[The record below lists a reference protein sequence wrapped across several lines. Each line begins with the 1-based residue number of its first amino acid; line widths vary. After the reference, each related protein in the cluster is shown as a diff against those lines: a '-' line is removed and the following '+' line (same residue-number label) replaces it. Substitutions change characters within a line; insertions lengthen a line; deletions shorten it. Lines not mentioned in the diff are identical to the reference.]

1 MLGYWMGNSIEIAS
15 LALWIVTDTSIM
27 FIQIFNYLEMSMVK
41 VIFDVQCLKFCF
53 ISSLTHWG
61 RVTHICVS
69 KITIM
74 GSDNGLSPDR
84 RQAIIWTNARLLSIK
99 PLRTYLNE
107 NLIKKQQFSLKKNAR
122 ENVVWKMASILSRL
136 QCVNNEFL
144 NFLESMFTH
153 NHELYETEP
162 CNHGMLHLYPMCTAV
177 VVKQYVNI
185 EFALSLLSQ
194 KYNFV
199 QNMIANCNDT

>member
-53 ISSLTHWG
+53 ITSLTHWG

-84 RQAIIWTNARLLSIK
+84 RQAIIWTNAVLLSIG

-107 NLIKKQQFSLKKNAR
+107 NLIKIQQFSLKKMHVKMSSGKWR
-122 ENVVWKMASILSRL
+122 PSCLGFNVLTT
-136 QCVNNEFL
+136 
-144 NFLESMFTH
+144 NFSTMFTH
-153 NHELYETEP
+153 NRELYETEP

-199 QNMIANCNDT
+199 QTMMANCNDT